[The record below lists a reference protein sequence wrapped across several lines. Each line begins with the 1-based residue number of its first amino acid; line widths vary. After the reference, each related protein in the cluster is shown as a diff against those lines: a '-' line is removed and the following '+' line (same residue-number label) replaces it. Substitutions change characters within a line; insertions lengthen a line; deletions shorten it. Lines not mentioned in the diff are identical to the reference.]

1 MNGIAKKKRKLS
13 HCEAIVKGGISKDPL
28 VIYCSGLKYYL
39 SDLEQTDLSSGSHC
53 GFRYCS
59 W

>member
-28 VIYCSGLKYYL
+28 VIYCSGLK
-39 SDLEQTDLSSGSHC
+39 
-53 GFRYCS
+53 
-59 W
+59 